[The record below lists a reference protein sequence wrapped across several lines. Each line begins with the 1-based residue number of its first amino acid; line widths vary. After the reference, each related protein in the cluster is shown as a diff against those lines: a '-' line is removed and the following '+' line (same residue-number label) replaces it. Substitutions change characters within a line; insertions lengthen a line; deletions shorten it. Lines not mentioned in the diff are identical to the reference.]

1 MDDCSG
7 GEGRAAEK
15 LSVSG
20 SDWLSVSELDL
31 EWGGLSLFNHW
42 MKGLLRFLDCV
53 VMW

>member
-1 MDDCSG
+1 MEDCSG

-15 LSVSG
+15 LSG
-20 SDWLSVSELDL
+20 SDWLSVSEPDL

-42 MKGLLRFLDCV
+42 MKGLLRFLDV